1 MGHQYQVT
9 LFRAEQQ
16 QKLRNVRI
24 HSPSL
29 IQIVKG
35 SKHLFWKDEV
45 LDIHDPNIMLCE
57 ANASLNFENLPL
69 QGRFLSRM
77 FSFHCVPSDE
87 MLELSM
93 SNALGNYVPVVETDK
108 ALKATLNA
116 LFSFERESLSE
127 ATQRYWIMG
136 LYQQLAERGL
146 LHRLFSSSHISFS
159 QKLSRYLSRSPGE
172 EHPLDM
178 VAGRDRKSVV

>member
-45 LDIHDPNIMLCE
+45 LDIHHPNIMLCE

-77 FSFHCVPSDE
+77 FF
-87 MLELSM
+87 
-93 SNALGNYVPVVETDK
+93 
-108 ALKATLNA
+108 
-116 LFSFERESLSE
+116 FSEQPFEISL
-127 ATQRYWIMG
+127 
-136 LYQQLAERGL
+136 
-146 LHRLFSSSHISFS
+146 
-159 QKLSRYLSRSPGE
+159 
-172 EHPLDM
+172 
-178 VAGRDRKSVV
+178 

>member
-45 LDIHDPNIMLCE
+45 LDIHHPNIMLCE

-108 ALKATLNA
+108 ALQATLNA

-159 QKLSRYLSRSPGE
+159 
-172 EHPLDM
+172 
-178 VAGRDRKSVV
+178 